1 LTIQADDLFA
11 GVLPFFYT
19 AEERS
24 FRRAAERLGVTPAAV
39 SKAVLRLE
47 DRLGVKL
54 LVRTSRTVA
63 MTPEGAAFQDR
74 CREAIASLEAGREA
88 VSEAR
93 RQPRG
98 DVHLSMPF
106 ILGRIVVPALPR
118 LAARYPNLRFRLS
131 MTDRLVRL
139 VDDQVDVAFR
149 IGDLPDSRLV
159 SRRLRGSR
167 WVTVAAPSYIARAGR
182 PAQPS
187 DLVRHDLLVFVAPN
201 GRPRAWSFRD
211 PRTGAPIA
219 TPVEPRLLLDH
230 GDHLLTAAIA
240 GLGVCQVLDFMTTDP
255 LGDGRLVEVLA
266 THAAEGPPVHALTA
280 PERSRA
286 ANVRAVMAF
295 LAETFARA

>member
-1 LTIQADDLFA
+1 MLTDDLFA

-47 DRLGVKL
+47 ERLGVKL
-54 LVRTSRTVA
+54 LARTSRTVA
-63 MTPEGAAFQDR
+63 PTPEGAAFQER

-98 DVHLSMPF
+98 TVHLSLPF

-131 MTDRLVRL
+131 MTDRLVGL
-139 VDDQVDVAFR
+139 VDDQVDVAIR
-149 IGDLPDSRLV
+149 IGELADSRLV

-167 WVTVAAPSYIARAGR
+167 WVTVAAPSYLARVGR
-182 PAQPS
+182 PAHPS
-187 DLVRHDLLVFVAPN
+187 DLARHDGLMFVAPN
-201 GRPRAWSFRD
+201 GRPRAWTFRD
-211 PRTGAPIA
+211 PRSGAA
-219 TPVEPRLLLDH
+219 TTVPVEPRLLLDH
-230 GDHLLTAAIA
+230 GDHLLAAAIA
-240 GLGVCQVLDFMTTDP
+240 GLGVCQVLDFMITDP
-255 LGDGRLVEVLA
+255 VADGRLVEVLGG
-266 THAAEGPPVHALTA
+266 HAAEGPPIHALA
-280 PERSRA
+280 VPERRRA

-295 LAETFARA
+295 LSDAFARA